1 MSGRPA
7 ARRVVPLLYAGV
19 AAADLLAIAAR
30 VPALGWVSK
39 PLLAP
44 LLALALVRAGTPA
57 RSSMVAGLACA
68 AIGDSVLMIPGTAA
82 FVAGMAAF
90 LAMHAC
96 YIRAFQQ
103 SGAGGRGGVGRG
115 VTVAYSAIW
124 LGANALLLT
133 RTGALAPAIAL
144 YSAALLAMAATARR
158 LGRLGTLGGT
168 LFVVS
173 DALIGAATAGVNFPG
188 RSLLTMATY
197 IAAQALLARGFAKA
211 GTAAAARH
219 LETLTGL
226 PRPA

>member
-1 MSGRPA
+1 MNRLPA
-7 ARRVVPLLYAGV
+7 ARRALPLLYAGV

-44 LLALALVRAGTPA
+44 LLALALVRAGTPV

-82 FVAGMAAF
+82 FIAGMAAF

-96 YIRAFQQ
+96 YIRAFLR
-103 SGAGGRGGVGRG
+103 SGSGGAGRG
-115 VTVAYSAIW
+115 VAAAYSAVW
-124 LGANALLLT
+124 LVANALLLT

-158 LGRLGTLGGT
+158 LGRLGMLGGT

-173 DALIGAATAGVNFPG
+173 DGLIGAATAGLNFPG

-197 IAAQALLARGFAKA
+197 IAAQALLARGYAQA
-211 GTAAAARH
+211 RTAEAERRVEA
-219 LETLTGL
+219 LTSL